1 MKIVSGISQ
10 GASRETKKFAMSNG
24 IASKQVFMAS
34 EKLTVQDQ
42 LLNVGMHRSYGN
54 WNSKMDFNKKMEDK
68 DLKSKALPLNY
79 ALALR
84 KSML

>member
-1 MKIVSGISQ
+1 
-10 GASRETKKFAMSNG
+10 
-24 IASKQVFMAS
+24 MAS

-79 ALALR
+79 VLALR